1 MMVLQCRPH
10 LFVSVNISFSY
21 ISCVLVL
28 SVIMKVK
35 FEISLFLFAVMFI
48 ITSKLMC
55 TAFDWFMSAFHLTF
69 VFESKVH

>member
-35 FEISLFLFAVMFI
+35 FEISLLLFAVMFI
-48 ITSKLMC
+48 ITSKLVC
-55 TAFDWFMSAFHLTF
+55 TTFDWFVYFSSHLC
-69 VFESKVH
+69 V

>member
-55 TAFDWFMSAFHLTF
+55 TTFDWFMSTFHLTF